1 MQKIIEKFYNGKRAI
16 ASSVT
21 KKTVFASFAVALPWI
36 YYIFVSVIIFLANTG
51 TGRSLSID
59 VSKSCFLVEWLAYLI
74 SPLAGMPFYTALA
87 FFAVLIFLKK
97 PFVKIL
103 MGILYVYSLLIQSV
117 VIMGMTYVYEIL
129 YLAVPHLLIIVAGVF
144 IAVKLKTYE
153 ENKVRGSLE
162 KHLY

>member
-1 MQKIIEKFYNGKRAI
+1 MQKIIEKFYNGKQAI

-153 ENKVRGSLE
+153 KNKVRGSLE
-162 KHLY
+162 KLL

>member
-1 MQKIIEKFYNGKRAI
+1 MQKIIEKFYNGKQAI

-87 FFAVLIFLKK
+87 FFAVLIFLKN
-97 PFVKIL
+97 PVVKIL

-117 VIMGMTYVYEIL
+117 VIMGMAYVYEIL

>member
-1 MQKIIEKFYNGKRAI
+1 MQKIIKKFYNGKQAI

-162 KHLY
+162 KLL

>member
-1 MQKIIEKFYNGKRAI
+1 MQKIIEKFYNGKQAI
-16 ASSVT
+16 VSSVT
-21 KKTVFASFAVALPWI
+21 KKTVFVSFAAVLPWV
-36 YYIFVSVIIFLANTG
+36 YYIFVTVIIFLNNAG
-51 TGRSLSID
+51 LGRSLSID

-117 VIMGMTYVYEIL
+117 VIMGMIYVYEVW
-129 YLAVPHLLIIVAGVF
+129 YLLGPHLVILLAGIF
-144 IAVKLKTYE
+144 IAVKLKLYE
-153 ENKVRGSLE
+153 RGKSKQLNNTD
-162 KHLY
+162 

>member
-1 MQKIIEKFYNGKRAI
+1 MQKIIEKFYNGKQAI

-36 YYIFVSVIIFLANTG
+36 YYIFVTVIIFLNNAG
-51 TGRSLSID
+51 SGRSLSID

-117 VIMGMTYVYEIL
+117 VIIGMTYVYEIL
-129 YLAVPHLLIIVAGVF
+129 YLAVPHLVILLAGIF
-144 IAVKLKTYE
+144 IAVKLKLYE
-153 ENKVRGSLE
+153 RSKSLN
-162 KHLY
+162 

>member
-1 MQKIIEKFYNGKRAI
+1 MQKIIEKFYNGKQAI

-36 YYIFVSVIIFLANTG
+36 YYIFVSVIIFLANKG

-87 FFAVLIFLKK
+87 FFAVLIFLKN

-129 YLAVPHLLIIVAGVF
+129 YLAVPHLVILLAGIF
-144 IAVKLKTYE
+144 IAVKLKLYE
-153 ENKVRGSLE
+153 RSKSLN
-162 KHLY
+162 

>member
-1 MQKIIEKFYNGKRAI
+1 MQKIIEKFYNGKQAI

-36 YYIFVSVIIFLANTG
+36 YYIFVTVIIFLNNAG
-51 TGRSLSID
+51 SGRSLSVD

-129 YLAVPHLLIIVAGVF
+129 YLAVPHLVILLAGIF
-144 IAVKLKTYE
+144 IAVKLKLYE
-153 ENKVRGSLE
+153 RSKSLN
-162 KHLY
+162 

>member
-1 MQKIIEKFYNGKRAI
+1 MQKIIEKFYNGKQAI

-21 KKTVFASFAVALPWI
+21 KKTVFISFAAVLPWV
-36 YYIFVSVIIFLANTG
+36 YYIFVTVIIFLNNAG
-51 TGRSLSID
+51 SGRSLYID

-74 SPLAGMPFYTALA
+74 SPFAGMPFYTALA

-129 YLAVPHLLIIVAGVF
+129 YLAVPHLVILLAGIF
-144 IAVKLKTYE
+144 IAIKLKLYE
-153 ENKVRGSLE
+153 RDKA
-162 KHLY
+162 